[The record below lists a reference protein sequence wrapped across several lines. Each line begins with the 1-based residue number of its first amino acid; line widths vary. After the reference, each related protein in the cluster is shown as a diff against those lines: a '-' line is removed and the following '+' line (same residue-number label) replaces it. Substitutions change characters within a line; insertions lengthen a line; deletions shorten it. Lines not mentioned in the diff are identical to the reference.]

1 MQKKGMKK
9 LFYVLMT
16 GMLIVGLMACAAM
29 EKGKV
34 VTEEKAAAPA
44 TPGPMVMVAN
54 PYVKMHNKATVT
66 IVGNGFKPG
75 QEVSLLFTSADGVQA
90 DIGYALKPA
99 PKANKIGSWVTTWS
113 CGRFI
118 KKKLITKG
126 AYTITVTDS
135 DYNVITHAPVA
146 FYAEKKAKKKKK

>member
-1 MQKKGMKK
+1 MKK
-9 LFYVLMT
+9 ILYVLMT

-29 EKGKV
+29 ETGNV
-34 VTEEKAAAPA
+34 VTEEEVDAPGA
-44 TPGPMVMVAN
+44 PGPVVMVAN
-54 PYVKMHNKATVT
+54 PYVKLDSKAKVT
-66 IVGNGFKPG
+66 IVGNGFEPG

-99 PKANKIGSWVTTWS
+99 PKANKIGAWVTTWS
-113 CGRFI
+113 CGRFV

-126 AYTITVTDS
+126 AYKITVTDS
-135 DYNVITHAPVA
+135 DYNAIDHAPVA

>member
-1 MQKKGMKK
+1 M
-9 LFYVLMT
+9 LT

-34 VTEEKAAAPA
+34 VTEETVTAPA
-44 TPGPMVMVAN
+44 TPGPMVIVAN
-54 PYVKMHNKATVT
+54 PYQKLDNKAKVT
-66 IVGNGFKPG
+66 IVGTGFTPG
-75 QEVSLLFTSADGVQA
+75 QEVSLLFATADGVQS

-126 AYTITVTDS
+126 AYKITVTDS
-135 DYNVITHAPVA
+135 DYNAIDHAPVA